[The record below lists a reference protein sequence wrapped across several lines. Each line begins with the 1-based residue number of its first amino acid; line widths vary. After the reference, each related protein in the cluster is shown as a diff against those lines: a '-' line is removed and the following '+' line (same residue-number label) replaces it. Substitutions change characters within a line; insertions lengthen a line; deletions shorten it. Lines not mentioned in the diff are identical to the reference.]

1 VLQISLVVASLL
13 AAPNAS
19 ASPAAHPSVERV
31 FTELQKVREFHD
43 ASISPDGR
51 MAAWSQKLSDADGR
65 ERMGAISLAELPS
78 GAPRRLTAAADGK
91 PRREIEPV
99 FSPDGSNVAFLSDA
113 AKKDQLQVYVAPA
126 AASGRPK
133 PLTSVKGQLQ
143 ELRWSPDGKS
153 LSFLFVEGSE
163 QETGALTAHKR
174 DSGVVEET
182 PEIQRIAIVDV
193 ASGRVRSVSP
203 PDLYVYDYD
212 WSPDGRA
219 FAAEGAVGSGTNN
232 YWLGQLYLVDAA
244 SGAARSLW
252 KPPLQLAS
260 PRFSPD
266 GRTIAVIHGIMS
278 DEGSN
283 GGDVWEVPVAGGP
296 PRNLTPGTIWS
307 ASHLAWRQASELL
320 FEGHR
325 DGGSGIVAVDPST
338 GRQTVLFSG
347 AEKLAHFGAARKGPA
362 VVAIRDSFE
371 SAPDVWAGPVRGWA
385 NLSRAN
391 LSAKRFWG
399 KAESLHWPSDGA
411 SVQGWLLYPLDYA
424 PGKKYPMVVV
434 AHGGPSGAS
443 TAGWPS
449 RWPGTLPSQGYFVFL
464 PNPRGSFGFGEA
476 FVQGNVK
483 DFGGGDLRDILSGI
497 DAVLAR
503 PDPAIDGQ
511 RLGIVGWSYGGYMAM
526 WAVTQTNRF
535 AAAVA
540 GAGIASWQSYYGQ
553 NKIDTW
559 MLPFFGASVYDDP
572 KVYAK
577 SSPMEFIKKVETP
590 TLVLHGERDSEVPT
604 PQGYEFWHALKA
616 LGVPTRLVIYTD
628 EGHSVRK
635 PEHQMDIVVR
645 TTAWFDQYLKASSG
659 SDPRRGSD
667 P

>member
-1 VLQISLVVASLL
+1 VVGPLL
-13 AAPNAS
+13 AAAALLVAPAAS
-19 ASPAAHPSVERV
+19 ASPAAHPSVEAV
-31 FTELQKVREFHD
+31 FAELQKVREFHD

-51 MAAWSQKLSDADGR
+51 MAAWSRKLTDADGR
-65 ERMGAISLAELPS
+65 ERLGAISLAELPS
-78 GAPRRLTAAADGK
+78 GAPKRLTAATDGK
-91 PRREIEPV
+91 PRRELEAV
-99 FSPDGSNVAFLSDA
+99 FSPDGTTVAFLSDA
-113 AKKDQLQVYVAPA
+113 SKKDQLQVYVAPA
-126 AASGRPK
+126 SGPGRPR

-163 QETGALTAHKR
+163 QETGALTAYKR
-174 DSGVVEET
+174 DSGVVEEK
-182 PEIQRIAIVDV
+182 PDIQRIAIVDV
-193 ASGRVRSVSP
+193 ANGRVRSVSP

-219 FAAEGAVGSGTNN
+219 FAAEAAVGSGTNN
-232 YWLGQLYLVDAA
+232 YWLAELYLVDAA

-252 KPPLQLAS
+252 KPSLQLAC

-266 GRTIAVIHGIMS
+266 GRTIAVIQGLMS

-296 PRNLTPGTIWS
+296 PRNLTPGTVWS
-307 ASHLAWRQASELL
+307 ASHLAWRKASELL

-325 DGGSGIVAVDPST
+325 DGGSGIVAIDPST
-338 GRQTVLFSG
+338 GGLTVVFSG
-347 AEKLAHFGAARKGPA
+347 AEKLAHFGAARRGPA

-371 SAPDVWAGPVRGWA
+371 SAPDVWAGPVRGWT
-385 NLSRAN
+385 NVSRVN
-391 LSAKRFWG
+391 VSAKRFWG
-399 KAESLHWPSDGA
+399 RAESLHWPSDRA
-411 SVQGWLLYPLDYA
+411 SVQGWLLYPPEYI
-424 PGKKYPMVVV
+424 PGKKYPMIVV

-449 RWPGTLPSQGYFVFL
+449 RWTGTLPSQGYFVFL

-476 FVQGNVK
+476 FVQANVK
-483 DFGGGDLRDILSGI
+483 DFGGGDLRDILSGV

-503 PDPAIDGQ
+503 PEPAIDGR

-526 WAVTQTNRF
+526 WAVTQTDRF

-572 KVYAK
+572 KIYAK
-577 SSPMEFIKKVETP
+577 SSPMEFIKKVKTP

-635 PEHQMDIVVR
+635 PEHQTDIVVR
-645 TTAWFDQYLKASSG
+645 TAAWFDQYLK
-659 SDPRRGSD
+659 R
-667 P
+667 